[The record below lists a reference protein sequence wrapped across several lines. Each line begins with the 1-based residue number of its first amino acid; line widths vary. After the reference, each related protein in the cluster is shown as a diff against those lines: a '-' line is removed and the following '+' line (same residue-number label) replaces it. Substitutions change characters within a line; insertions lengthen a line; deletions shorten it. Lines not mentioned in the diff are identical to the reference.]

1 MRLSTKVRYGVRLM
15 IDLAAHYGKGL
26 ILLKDISRRQNISRK
41 YLWQIV
47 DALKSA
53 KLVISGRGV
62 RGGYMLAQPPE
73 KISLRQIAAV
83 MGESLL
89 PVACLEAAGSCRRSG
104 KCAAQDVWRELGTKM
119 NAFLDSLTLQEMVAR
134 QVKKTGQIADQM
146 YFI

>member
-26 ILLKDISRRQNISRK
+26 ILLKDIARRQDISRK
-41 YLWQIV
+41 YLWQVV

-53 KLVISGRGV
+53 KLVVSGRGAK
-62 RGGYMLAQPPE
+62 GGYRLAKPPE
-73 KISLRQIAAV
+73 KISLKQIAAV

-89 PVACLEAAGSCRRSG
+89 PVACLEEAGACRRSG
-104 KCAAQDVWRELGTKM
+104 KCAAQDVWCELGNKM
-119 NAFLDSLTLQEMVAR
+119 NAFLDAITLQEMVAR
-134 QVKKTGQIADQM
+134 QVKKTGQSADQM